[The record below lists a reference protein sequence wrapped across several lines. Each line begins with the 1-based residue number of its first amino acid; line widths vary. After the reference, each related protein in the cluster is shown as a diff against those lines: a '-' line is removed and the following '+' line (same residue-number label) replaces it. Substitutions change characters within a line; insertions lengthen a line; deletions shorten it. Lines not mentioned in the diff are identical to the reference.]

1 MAKALGQGL
10 SIVRIPVGQELLI
23 LELLAD
29 GTPRCGADMLR
40 DEKRI
45 SEAGLYVVLA
55 RMSKP
60 GRQLL
65 EKWDAPREGTGGQR
79 VRMYRLAPAGHQAL
93 RAARAAHAAWND
105 DNAALVPL
113 PAGGRGRA

>member
-1 MAKALGQGL
+1 M
-10 SIVRIPVGQELLI
+10 RIPVGQELLV

-29 GTPRCGADMLR
+29 GTPRCGADMVR
-40 DEKRI
+40 DEKQI
-45 SEAGLYVVLA
+45 SESGLYVVLA

-79 VRMYRLAPAGHQAL
+79 VRMYRLAPAGVQAL
-93 RAARAAHAAWND
+93 KAARAARAAWNED
-105 DNAALVPL
+105 SAALAPL
-113 PAGGRGRA
+113 PAGGRGGA